1 VIDDAVCSPFR
12 EGKATKSSFPCSFEH
27 ADEVG
32 DTIPSDLAGKLP
44 VSFPDR
50 YQHIATFTDD
60 NSRHKSVVFMHPK
73 SQLPEDFTAC
83 RRELQVLAWKWAQDL
98 LELES
103 AF

>member
-1 VIDDAVCSPFR
+1 M
-12 EGKATKSSFPCSFEH
+12 
-27 ADEVG
+27 
-32 DTIPSDLAGKLP
+32 AGKLP

-60 NSRHKSVVFMHPK
+60 NSRHKSVAFMHPK
-73 SQLPEDFTAC
+73 SQLSENFTAF

-103 AF
+103 AFQPDRGLSAAIYI